1 MNFRNF
7 SLLLVLT
14 ALSLSAIAQTA
25 REQQIADRL
34 SPVGESCMVGDECA
48 AGSAAEAGPM
58 DPETVYNTYCMAC
71 HTTGASG
78 APVIGEVA
86 DWEPRIAQGLDVL
99 YSNAINGIGMMP
111 AKGLCMDC
119 SDEDIEST
127 IDYILSQ
134 SE

>member
-1 MNFRNF
+1 MNFRNI
-7 SLLLVLT
+7 SLLLVLA
-14 ALSLSAIAQTA
+14 ALSVSALAQTA

-34 SPVGESCMVGDECA
+34 TPIGETCMVGDECA

-71 HTTGASG
+71 HTTGASN
-78 APVIGEVA
+78 APVIGVAA
-86 DWEPRIAQGLDVL
+86 DWEPRVAKGMDVL

-119 SDEDIEST
+119 SDEDIEAT
-127 IDYILSQ
+127 VDYILSQ

>member
-1 MNFRNF
+1 MNFRNL
-7 SLLLVLT
+7 SLLLVL
-14 ALSLSAIAQTA
+14 ASLSLSAFSQTA

-34 SPVGESCMVGDECA
+34 TPIGESCMVGDDCA
-48 AGSAAEAGPM
+48 AGSVAEAGPL

-71 HTTGASG
+71 HTTGAAG
-78 APVIGEVA
+78 APMIGEAA
-86 DWEPRIAQGLDVL
+86 DWEPRIANGLDVL
-99 YSNAINGIGMMP
+99 YSNAINGIGAMP

-127 IDYILSQ
+127 VDYILSQ

>member
-14 ALSLSAIAQTA
+14 VLSLSAIAQTA

-34 SPVGESCMVGDECA
+34 SPIGESCMVGDECA
-48 AGSAAEAGPM
+48 AGGAAQAGPM
-58 DPETVYNTYCMAC
+58 DPEIVYNTYCMAC
-71 HTTGASG
+71 HTTGAAG
-78 APVIGEVA
+78 APIIGVAA
-86 DWEPRIAQGLDVL
+86 DWEPRIAQGMDML
-99 YSNAINGIGMMP
+99 YSHAINGIGMMP

-127 IDYILSQ
+127 VDYILSQ